1 MKTLC
6 LYYSRTDKTK
16 VVMETIAENIC
27 ADIAEYTDG
36 KDRKGVLG
44 YIGACFVNVRNSLDR
59 VHIIGDI
66 ELKDYDRVIIGMP
79 VWVEGPCAI
88 GRALIKKYC
97 SEMPSEVYFVCTH
110 MGTNDYMS
118 KIKAMDG
125 LLGRNSSGQFSIRT
139 KENDYIMESR
149 NIADSL

>member
-44 YIGACFVNVRNSLDR
+44 YIGACFVNVKNSLAR
-59 VHIIGDI
+59 VHITGDTD
-66 ELKDYDRVIIGMP
+66 LKAYDRVIIGMP

-110 MGTNDYMS
+110 MGANDYMS

-125 LLGRNSSGQFSIRT
+125 LLGRASSGQFSIRT
-139 KENDYIMESR
+139 KENDYITESR
-149 NIADSL
+149 IIADTL